1 MLAYAKTKNLDKV
14 LELHEEASEKYGLT
28 TPGLDRMNSI
38 LLAYTRCGQPE
49 QGERL
54 IREMRRDMGME
65 PDVVCYT
72 TLIDGYFKKGNIK
85 KCWEL
90 FEQCSTRQEPGQTLD
105 EQLLSYMIRVC
116 SKTKDSEMGIR
127 LFNDM

>member
-1 MLAYAKTKNLDKV
+1 
-14 LELHEEASEKYGLT
+14 
-28 TPGLDRMNSI
+28 MNSI